1 MCGTDLTRVLPLGHL
16 LLLEL
21 TSGYRACRRR
31 RVHGVWTRKSTSL
44 TEYPTSR
51 IRYGPEVH
59 LLGNLPLGLLSEI
72 LFHVRPVEACVLFSF
87 PLTILADLTVN
98 GH

>member
-44 TEYPTSR
+44 TSR
-51 IRYGPEVH
+51 IIYGPEGH
-59 LLGNLPLGLLSEI
+59 LLGNLLLGLLSEI
-72 LFHVRPVEACVLFSF
+72 LFHVLAVEACVLFSF